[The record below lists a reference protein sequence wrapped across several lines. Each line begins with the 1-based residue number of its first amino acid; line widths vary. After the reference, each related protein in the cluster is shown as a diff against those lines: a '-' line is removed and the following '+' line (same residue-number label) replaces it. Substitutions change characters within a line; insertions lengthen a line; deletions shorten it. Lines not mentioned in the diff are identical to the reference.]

1 MIRDGKKGKI
11 SLFKQRL
18 QSGMAYSYDN
28 RIKIVM
34 VGLYLFPQRTIDR
47 FVDAVIMVVIILA
60 SPENCQNTKEYQIFF
75 HSIVH

>member
-34 VGLYLFPQRTIDR
+34 VGL
-47 FVDAVIMVVIILA
+47 
-60 SPENCQNTKEYQIFF
+60 
-75 HSIVH
+75 